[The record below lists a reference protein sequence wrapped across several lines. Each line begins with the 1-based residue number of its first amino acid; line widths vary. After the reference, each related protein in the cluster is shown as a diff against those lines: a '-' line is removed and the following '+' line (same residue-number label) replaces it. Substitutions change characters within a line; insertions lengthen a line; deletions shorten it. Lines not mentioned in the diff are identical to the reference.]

1 MPTFR
6 TLFAALV
13 RSHLEYASEIWGPKS
28 VSLIKLSIEGVQRC
42 ATRLLLPNSTY
53 NGRLQQLN
61 LLPLVYRR
69 EVKDIKTFDKLMC
82 GVYNYSVERYF
93 DFCSDRRLRSY
104 SSNKLKINQVRTE
117 LFKGTSFN
125 RLPYLWNNLP
135 GKLRTPN
142 LSLSFFKTQCNE
154 FYEKKNFDP
163 DHLYVTWM

>member
-1 MPTFR
+1 
-6 TLFAALV
+6 
-13 RSHLEYASEIWGPKS
+13 
-28 VSLIKLSIEGVQRC
+28 
-42 ATRLLLPNSTY
+42 
-53 NGRLQQLN
+53 
-61 LLPLVYRR
+61 
-69 EVKDIKTFDKLMC
+69 MC

-93 DFCSDRRLRSY
+93 DFCSDKRLRSY

-117 LFKGTSFN
+117 LFKGTFFN
-125 RLPYLWNNLP
+125 RLPYLWNHLP